1 MFGLFNR
8 RTSVLDSGLL
18 KGAVDQHC
26 HILYG
31 LDDGVKTQEDSLAIL
46 RFLEEQGVSEVW
58 FTPHVM
64 EDVPN
69 TTEGIRARFEELKA
83 VYEGG
88 LQLHVAAEY
97 MIDTLFEERL
107 SQRDLLEHG
116 EEVVLVETSAI
127 APPFNLWVVLEQMLK
142 AGYRP
147 LIAHPERYR
156 YMEPEDYR
164 ELRNMGCLLQLNLP
178 SIVGWESDTEDPSYN
193 DEVDRKMRN
202 NGYMKAPNS
211 YTSAYGTIITCR
223 SQSDVLRKIIVS
235 ADMVPEKTYYL
246 KFKSVLEN
254 EKKQCN
260 LDYLEF
266 CAKEVFD
273 NPVEA
278 EDIW

>member
-8 RTSVLDSGLL
+8 RQSFLQSGLL
-18 KGAVDQHC
+18 TGAVDNHS

-83 VYEGG
+83 VYTGG
-88 LQLHVAAEY
+88 LKLNLAAEY

-107 SQRDLLEHG
+107 AKNDLLMHG
-116 EEVVLVETSAI
+116 EDTVLVETSAV
-127 APPFNLWVVLEQMLK
+127 APPFNLWDVLEKMLK

-156 YMEPEDYR
+156 YMDQSDYR
-164 ELRNMGCLLQLNLP
+164 QLHEMGCWMQMNYP
-178 SIVGWESDTEDPSYN
+178 SIVGFYGGSAQERALDLLNKGYYRMTGSDCH
-193 DEVDRKMRN
+193 RFR
-202 NGYMKAPNS
+202 ALQ
-211 YTSAYGTIITCR
+211 A
-223 SQSDVLRKIIVS
+223 QL
-235 ADMVPEKTYYL
+235 A
-246 KFKSVLEN
+246 
-254 EKKQCN
+254 
-260 LDYLEF
+260 
-266 CAKEVFD
+266 AKELKKD
-273 NPVEA
+273 ALEKLARLMVEPS
-278 EDIW
+278 DI

>member
-8 RTSVLDSGLL
+8 RTSVIDSGLL
-18 KGAVDQHC
+18 KGAVDQHS

-69 TTEGIRARFEELKA
+69 TTEGILARFEELKA
-83 VYEGG
+83 VYDGG
-88 LQLHVAAEY
+88 LRLHVAAEY

-107 SQRDLLEHG
+107 SKRDLLEHG

-164 ELRNMGCLLQLNLP
+164 ELHNMGCLMQMNLP
-178 SIVGWESDTEDPSYN
+178 SIVGFYGESARQRANYLLDKGWYRMVGSDCHRFKVIQAQYAARELKKDTIAKLSALMDGS
-193 DEVDRKMRN
+193 DE
-202 NGYMKAPNS
+202 
-211 YTSAYGTIITCR
+211 I
-223 SQSDVLRKIIVS
+223 
-235 ADMVPEKTYYL
+235 
-246 KFKSVLEN
+246 
-254 EKKQCN
+254 
-260 LDYLEF
+260 
-266 CAKEVFD
+266 
-273 NPVEA
+273 
-278 EDIW
+278 

>member
-8 RTSVLDSGLL
+8 RQSILDSGLL
-18 KGAVDQHC
+18 KGAVDNHS

-31 LDDGVKTQEDSLAIL
+31 LDDGVKKQEDSLAIL

-83 VYEGG
+83 VYDGG
-88 LQLHVAAEY
+88 LQLHLAAEY

-107 SQRDLLEHG
+107 EKRDLLEHG

-127 APPFNLWVVLEQMLK
+127 APPINLWNVLEQMLK

-156 YMEPEDYR
+156 YMEPSDYK
-164 ELRNMGCLLQLNLP
+164 ELHNMGCYLQMNLP
-178 SIVGWESDTEDPSYN
+178 SIVGFYGESARQRAQYLLDKGWYRMIGSDCH
-193 DEVDRKMRN
+193 RF
-202 NGYMKAPNS
+202 KAIQAQ
-211 YTSAYGTIITCR
+211 YT
-223 SQSDVLRKIIVS
+223 
-235 ADMVPEKTYYL
+235 
-246 KFKSVLEN
+246 
-254 EKKQCN
+254 
-260 LDYLEF
+260 
-266 CAKEVFD
+266 AKELKKD
-273 NPVEA
+273 TIAKLSALMDASDE
-278 EDIW
+278 

>member
-178 SIVGWESDTEDPSYN
+178 SIVGFYGESARQRAHYLLDKGWYRMVGSDCH
-193 DEVDRKMRN
+193 RF
-202 NGYMKAPNS
+202 KAIQAQ
-211 YTSAYGTIITCR
+211 YA
-223 SQSDVLRKIIVS
+223 
-235 ADMVPEKTYYL
+235 
-246 KFKSVLEN
+246 
-254 EKKQCN
+254 
-260 LDYLEF
+260 
-266 CAKEVFD
+266 AKELKKD
-273 NPVEA
+273 TIAKLSALMDGSDE
-278 EDIW
+278 I